1 MSIPAHSLSFPPVL
15 KGICSLSHQLDQMGN
30 RKERGQHKLSMV
42 KHQKKKKMEP
52 DSLLQR
58 CKTCLLKKTEH
69 NWKKFEKT

>member
-42 KHQKKKKMEP
+42 KHQKKKKNGA
-52 DSLLQR
+52 R
-58 CKTCLLKKTEH
+58 FFITEVQDL
-69 NWKKFEKT
+69 FAEKNRT